1 MRDLPPS
8 HPFDFDAWRPHAG
21 DDQLHEECGVFG
33 VIGVQEAASFVALGL
48 HALQHRG
55 QEAGGIVSHD
65 PEQGFNSARR
75 FGYVRDNFTSH
86 AVIDTLPGSLAI
98 GHVRYST
105 AGSKGATQIRDVQPF
120 FGEFSAGGAAIAHNG
135 NITNANAL
143 RRELI
148 DRGSIFQSSSDS
160 ECIIHLMARS
170 LQRSVPERM
179 KDALRR
185 VEGAFSVVAMT
196 RTKLIGVR
204 DALGVRPLVIGRL
217 GDGWV
222 LSSET
227 CALDIVGAEFIREV
241 EPGEMVVIEDGVL
254 KSDRP
259 FAPSKPRFCIF
270 EHVYFSR
277 PDSILGGRSRSMR
290 RAARSVWSLPRKP
303 RPRPTSSAPCRT
315 RGTPA
320 AIGFS
325 QQSGI
330 PFAFGIIRNQYVG
343 RTFIEPTEQI
353 RNMGVRLKL
362 NINRALV
369 KGKKIIL
376 VDDSVVRGTT
386 SRKIKEMLLESG
398 AAEVHFRIASPPTA
412 WPCFYGVD
420 TPQREKLLAATMSE
434 AEMRD
439 APRRR
444 LAQAFISLDGL
455 YRAVGEAAGPRPEG
469 AAVLRRLLL
478 GRIPRG
484 AFRPDR
490 EGLHAQGGRVR
501 LAAGASRFL
510 AAPAAAQEVPPALLP
525 FVADA
530 ISGADPAARRQR
542 PRRPSSGSAIDAL
555 DLLVRNVTQTTI
567 RPVLPDPGIATGA
580 AVIVVP
586 GGGFVAVDMGKEGME
601 TARALAERRHRR
613 LRAEVPDRGDASQR
627 RGLRRACR
635 GGCRRLPDGQ
645 APKARSRASSP
656 RARTRSRRARAGA
669 RPRRG
674 VGRGPRPHRDAR
686 LLRWRDHRAEPRCST
701 TAAPAPAFAGLIY
714 GRTPAV
720 DPPDDAPPLFVAV
733 AADDPL
739 FGPGSWGLIESWR
752 AAGPSGR
759 VPLLRQRRP
768 RLRNEAAGRTP
779 SDLWFASFLLWLDAR
794 DLL

>member
-1 MRDLPPS
+1 MRDLPPA
-8 HPFDFDAWRPHAG
+8 HPFDFDAWRPDTG
-21 DDQLHEECGVFG
+21 DDKLREECGVFG
-33 VIGVQEAASFVALGL
+33 VIGVSEAASFVALGL

-135 NITNANAL
+135 NITNADAL

-227 CALDIVGAEFIREV
+227 CALDIVGAEFVREV
-241 EPGEMVVIEDGVL
+241 DPGEMVVIEDGVL

-277 PDSILGGRSRSMR
+277 PDSILGGRSVYETR
-290 RAARSVWSLPRKP
+290 RQIGVELAKE
-303 RPRPTSSAPCRT
+303 APAEADLVCPVPDS
-315 RGTPA
+315 GTPA

-369 KGKKIIL
+369 KGKRIIL

-386 SRKIKEMLLESG
+386 SRKIKEMLLDAG

-434 AEMRD
+434 AEMREHLGVD
-439 APRRR
+439 S
-444 LAQAFISLDGL
+444 LAFISLDGL
-455 YRAVGEAAGPRPEG
+455 YRAVGEAQ
-469 AAVLRRLLL
+469 
-478 GRIPRG
+478 GR
-484 AFRPDR
+484 D
-490 EGLHAQGGRVR
+490 
-501 LAAGASRFL
+501 
-510 AAPAAAQEVPPALLP
+510 
-525 FVADA
+525 
-530 ISGADPAARRQR
+530 
-542 PRRPSSGSAIDAL
+542 
-555 DLLVRNVTQTTI
+555 
-567 RPVLPDPGIATGA
+567 
-580 AVIVVP
+580 
-586 GGGFVAVDMGKEGME
+586 
-601 TARALAERRHRR
+601 
-613 LRAEVPDRGDASQR
+613 
-627 RGLRRACR
+627 
-635 GGCRRLPDGQ
+635 
-645 APKARSRASSP
+645 PKAP
-656 RARTRSRRARAGA
+656 QYC
-669 RPRRG
+669 
-674 VGRGPRPHRDAR
+674 DACFSG
-686 LLRWRDHRAEPRCST
+686 EYP
-701 TAAPAPAFAGLIY
+701 
-714 GRTPAV
+714 
-720 DPPDDAPPLFVAV
+720 VA
-733 AADDPL
+733 
-739 FGPGSWGLIESWR
+739 
-752 AAGPSGR
+752 
-759 VPLLRQRRP
+759 
-768 RLRNEAAGRTP
+768 P
-779 SDLWFASFLLWLDAR
+779 SDQIEKGFMLKAAE
-794 DLL
+794 